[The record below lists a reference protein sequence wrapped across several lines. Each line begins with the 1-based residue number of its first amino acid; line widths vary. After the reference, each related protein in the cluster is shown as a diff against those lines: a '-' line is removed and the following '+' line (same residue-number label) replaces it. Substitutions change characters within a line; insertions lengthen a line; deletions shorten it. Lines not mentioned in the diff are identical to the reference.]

1 MKFGKVERRLGEEI
15 RQRFNPM
22 IISWFENL
30 ILLIVGILG
39 CPAYENL
46 GAFPAELVHVA
57 AGGTLSVR
65 ASRGVRGAMPLLA
78 RRLLRPS
85 ARR

>member
-1 MKFGKVERRLGEEI
+1 L
-15 RQRFNPM
+15 NPM
-22 IISWFENL
+22 KPSWFENL
-30 ILLIVGILG
+30 ILLIAGILG

-46 GAFPAELVHVA
+46 GAFPAEPVRVV

-85 ARR
+85 AGR

>member
-1 MKFGKVERRLGEEI
+1 
-15 RQRFNPM
+15 M

-46 GAFPAELVHVA
+46 GAFPVEPVRVA
-57 AGGTLSVR
+57 VGGTLSVR
-65 ASRGVRGAMPLLA
+65 ASRGVGGAMPLLA
-78 RRLLRPS
+78 RQPLRLS